1 MEAWRQVVLTQAGGR
16 GRGRGS
22 AHRLQ
27 TGCRQLALRA
37 LWGSLRGAC
46 SCLRPH
52 SGPENQGM
60 KFKLGGE
67 EALRE
72 TNRKSKRIAN
82 VKGGR
87 QEEEKK
93 EVECGTTAV

>member
-1 MEAWRQVVLTQAGGR
+1 ML
-16 GRGRGS
+16 
-22 AHRLQ
+22 L
-27 TGCRQLALRA
+27 
-37 LWGSLRGAC
+37 
-46 SCLRPH
+46 
-52 SGPENQGM
+52 GM
-60 KFKLGGE
+60 PLGGE

-72 TNRKSKRIAN
+72 TNRKSKRTAN